1 LAFGGNGFA
10 LPEDSRYRRPGAMAA
25 MHRIREALRT
35 TYPLLL
41 LGQQRQ
47 LAKGGLGGL
56 SNILP
61 VNTMVLSNRAAPT

>member
-1 LAFGGNGFA
+1 
-10 LPEDSRYRRPGAMAA
+10 MAA